1 MGQTSRIV
9 TIVSGVEV
17 IEVTTRD
24 PEGEPIE
31 TKYQVGGER
40 YQTLTEARRAAQ
52 APSMTRT
59 CIRNLLVLAAV
70 LTIGWD
76 SPCGAQSDVPATT
89 GDFLAYC
96 QENYQG
102 CEDKVTGTAVDLI
115 MTHNPN
121 FCDPENDYPNDL
133 TQAVIAWLTARPEI
147 RGQALSEGL
156 LSALVATR
164 PCPLQ

>member
-1 MGQTSRIV
+1 
-9 TIVSGVEV
+9 
-17 IEVTTRD
+17 
-24 PEGEPIE
+24 
-31 TKYQVGGER
+31 
-40 YQTLTEARRAAQ
+40 
-52 APSMTRT
+52 MTRI

-70 LTIGWD
+70 LSIGWD
-76 SPCGAQSDVPATT
+76 IPCSAQSDVPVTT

-133 TQAVIAWLTARPEI
+133 TEAVIAWLTARPEI